1 MGLVCTSSSN
11 SYWTDLEQKQKNIY
25 KQKKINKNKTKNK
38 NKRKKPNKTKNK
50 QTKDKRKQS
59 KGKKN
64 KNKNNKKRKKN
75 NKKEKKPR
83 QAKHNYLVTTKQV
96 MFLLLWIYL
105 NSWTNFIVWRQI
117 TFSWMVKNIRCWIL
131 FFVVWHWPTKSTN
144 ICMSRIIMNV
154 QNTVR
159 SFIMDFPIFTQVY
172 IFT

>member
-11 SYWTDLEQKQKNIY
+11 SYWTDLEQKQNYIY

-38 NKRKKPNKTKNK
+38 NKRKNK
-50 QTKDKRKQS
+50 QTKDKRQKKTKQRE
-59 KGKKN
+59 KKTKTKTKTTKNGRKIIRKKKN
-64 KNKNNKKRKKN
+64 PDKQTQLPSNNKTS
-75 NKKEKKPR
+75 
-83 QAKHNYLVTTKQV
+83 YFLTTV
-96 MFLLLWIYL
+96 NLLK